1 MKTLN
6 LNFKQLST
14 LLFVSI
20 IVCVGNLFY
29 SKNLDDNLYENE
41 FVEREGIEDSIIISN
56 TENNYLF
63 YGIPNLIKLS
73 NYNKKKIVLE
83 GVDCS
88 IMLDSLG
95 NDVYIYPSQSSNGQC
110 FLIFKDKFK
119 KNEISRFVFDVKPM
133 PTPKLHL
140 GGVISGQKLSSKN
153 SVDLEVKF
161 PCYFV
166 PVNTK
171 CELISYSFSAKG
183 IVIEGR
189 GNTLSKECIDII
201 NTLDKGQEICVVCK
215 CLCTRPFWTSGVW
228 EKDF

>member
-1 MKTLN
+1 M
-6 LNFKQLST
+6 

-20 IVCVGNLFY
+20 IICVSNLFY
-29 SKNLDDNLYENE
+29 SKNIVANLDENE
-41 FVEREGIEDSIIISN
+41 FIERQGIEDSIIISN
-56 TENNYLF
+56 SENNYLF
-63 YGIPNLIKLS
+63 YGLDNLIKLS

-140 GGVISGQKLSSKN
+140 GGIISGQKLSSKN
-153 SVDLEVKF
+153 TVDLEVKF

-171 CELISYSFSAKG
+171 LELISYTFSAKG
-183 IVIEGR
+183 IEIKGR

-201 NTLDKGQEICVVCK
+201 NTLDKGQKISI
-215 CLCTRPFWTSGVW
+215 LCTYSNDNNVSYLTTGVW
-228 EKDF
+228 IKNF